1 MEDMLRHHGGLGL
14 EYNST
19 DRGVIDTAVW
29 HRRKTQLIKDKRKG
43 LNESSKGD
51 LTGVSSHSHD
61 EGYEFDHEAVEHLE
75 TEREWMEWALVVGI
89 GFLMAVIGILV
100 SRTADDLL
108 DNKLESALE
117 WLENGDDEHWY
128 YGLAQ
133 HVSMSVFLAMLAFV
147 PVAIAPVSGGSG
159 IAGAKA
165 VLNGVVIPNCTAIS
179 TCCHM
184 LSSCLITS
192 RARGSYDIYGV
203 EYWGECQ

>member
-1 MEDMLRHHGGLGL
+1 M
-14 EYNST
+14 
-19 DRGVIDTAVW
+19 
-29 HRRKTQLIKDKRKG
+29 
-43 LNESSKGD
+43 
-51 LTGVSSHSHD
+51 TGVSSHSHD

-89 GFLMAVIGILV
+89 GFLMAVICILV

-108 DNKLESALE
+108 DYKLESALE

-159 IAGAKA
+159 IAEAKA

-179 TCCHM
+179 TCCCSIHEIFPLEEEKNQTM
-184 LSSCLITS
+184 FYY
-192 RARGSYDIYGV
+192 RG
-203 EYWGECQ
+203 